1 MVTEALTVEELLPL
15 APELA
20 VAGIA
25 LLLLVLDTFSRE
37 KRGGVALALGL
48 VGVAAAF
55 GATVYHIVLGTDATL
70 LGDTLVVDAFALFF
84 NTAILAV
91 TALVLISS
99 TEYIDR
105 FYPEGKENLT
115 EFVVLVLFATSGML
129 LMASARSLVT
139 AFIALELAALP
150 SYALVAFAK
159 KNQASVEG
167 AMKYFLLGALSS
179 AILLYGI
186 SLVYGATGTFDLHEV
201 AEELAGAET
210 FGLAGSGVLLV
221 LVGFGFKIAAFPF
234 HVWAPDAYQGAPTP
248 VAAFLSSASKIA
260 GFVLLFRVFMVAF
273 PTTLNWLLAVQ
284 ILAVAT
290 MTYGNFAAA
299 VQSSVKRMLA
309 YSSIGHAGY
318 VLIALAVFSS
328 ADANT
333 AESAFALGAGMS
345 HLFVYALMNTGA
357 FLVVALV
364 DDYWGFGYEF
374 EDYAGIARQVPAVGV
389 AMAVFMFSLA
399 GLPTGGGFLSK
410 LAVFAGAVNS
420 GFWWLAL
427 LGVVNSA
434 LSLYYYTRVLK
445 WMWIEEPNDGAPKI
459 EKRPIGIYAAVA
471 VAAVGTVALL
481 FAFDPVIS
489 TATDAASQ
497 LLS

>member
-1 MVTEALTVEELLPL
+1 
-15 APELA
+15 
-20 VAGIA
+20 
-25 LLLLVLDTFSRE
+25 
-37 KRGGVALALGL
+37 
-48 VGVAAAF
+48 
-55 GATVYHIVLGTDATL
+55 
-70 LGDTLVVDAFALFF
+70 
-84 NTAILAV
+84 
-91 TALVLISS
+91 
-99 TEYIDR
+99 
-105 FYPEGKENLT
+105 
-115 EFVVLVLFATSGML
+115 
-129 LMASARSLVT
+129 
-139 AFIALELAALP
+139 
-150 SYALVAFAK
+150 
-159 KNQASVEG
+159 
-167 AMKYFLLGALSS
+167 MKYFLLGALTS

-186 SLVYGATGTFDLHEV
+186 SLVYGATGTFDLNGV
-201 AEELAGAET
+201 ADALAGAET
-210 FGLAGSGVLLV
+210 FGLAGLGALLI

-234 HVWAPDAYQGAPTP
+234 HVWAPDAYTGAPTP

-260 GFVLLFRVFMVAF
+260 GFVLLFRVFTVAF

-318 VLIALAVFSS
+318 VLIALAVFTG
-328 ADANT
+328 ADSD
-333 AESAFALGAGMS
+333 SAFALGAGMS

-357 FLVVALV
+357 FLIVALV

-427 LGVVNSA
+427 IGVVNSA

-445 WMWIEEPNDGAPKI
+445 WMWAEEPNDGAPTIDRK
-459 EKRPIGIYAAVA
+459 PVGIYVA
-471 VAAVGTVALL
+471 ILVAAIGTVVLL
-481 FAFDPVIS
+481 FAFDPVLS
-489 TATDAASQ
+489 TATDAAEV
-497 LLS
+497 LIGA

>member
-1 MVTEALTVEELLPL
+1 MDTLTVGAL
-15 APELA
+15 APLVPEL
-20 VAGIA
+20 VVGGVA
-25 LLLLVLDTFSRE
+25 LLILVVDTFSGK

-48 VGVAAAF
+48 IAVAAGVAASL
-55 GATVYHIVLGTDATL
+55 YHLVLGTNTTIFQ
-70 LGDTLVVDAFALFF
+70 GTLVVDGFSLFF
-84 NTAILAV
+84 NTAVLLV
-91 TALVLISS
+91 VALVLFSS
-99 TEYIDR
+99 TEYIER
-105 FYPEGKENLT
+105 FYPGGRENLT
-115 EFVVLVLFATSGML
+115 EFVALVLFATTGML
-129 LMASARSLVT
+129 LMSSARSLVT
-139 AFIALELAALP
+139 AFVALELAALP
-150 SYALVAFAK
+150 SYALVAFP
-159 KNQASVEG
+159 KNNEASTEG
-167 AMKYFLLGALSS
+167 GMKYFLLGALSS
-179 AILLYGI
+179 AVLLYGI
-186 SLVYGATGTFDLHEV
+186 SLVYGAAGTFDLVGV
-201 AEELAGAET
+201 ADALAGGGAET
-210 FGLAGSGVLLV
+210 FGLGGLGAVLI
-221 LVGFGFKIAAFPF
+221 LVGFGFKVAAFPF

-260 GFVLLFRVFMVAF
+260 GFVLFFRVFTVAF
-273 PTTLNWLLAVQ
+273 PTELSWLLGVQ
-284 ILAVAT
+284 ALAVAT

-328 ADANT
+328 ADT
-333 AESAFALGAGMS
+333 AGSAFALGAGMS

-389 AMAVFMFSLA
+389 AMAIFLFSLA

-410 LAVFAGAVNS
+410 LVVFAGAVNS

-427 LGVVNSA
+427 IGIVNSA

-445 WMWIEEPNDGAPKI
+445 WMWIEEPNDTAPTV
-459 EKRPIGIYAAVA
+459 EKRPVGIYAAIA
-471 VAAVGTVALL
+471 VAAVGTVVLL
-481 FAFDPVIS
+481 FLFDPVLTTAEQ
-489 TATDAASQ
+489 TATE

>member
-1 MVTEALTVEELLPL
+1 MVTEAFTTNELFPL
-15 APELA
+15 APEIA
-20 VAGIA
+20 VAGTA
-25 LLLLVLDTFSRE
+25 LLILVLDTFSRE
-37 KRGGVALALGL
+37 KRGGVALALGF

-55 GATVYHIVLGTDATL
+55 GATAYHIVLGTDATL
-70 LGDTLVVDAFALFF
+70 FADTVVVDSFALFF

-91 TALVLISS
+91 SALVIVSS
-99 TEYIDR
+99 TEYIEE
-105 FYPEGKENLT
+105 FYPDGRENLT
-115 EFVVLVLFATSGML
+115 EFVVLVLFATTGML

-139 AFIALELAALP
+139 AFVALELAALP
-150 SYALVAFAK
+150 SYALVGFAK
-159 KNQASVEG
+159 NNDASVEG

-186 SLVYGATGTFDLHEV
+186 SLVYGATGTFDLDAV
-201 AEELAGAET
+201 AQSLAGAEVS
-210 FGLAGSGVLLV
+210 GLGGLGVLLI

-260 GFVLLFRVFMVAF
+260 GFVLFFRVFTVAF
-273 PTTLNWLLAVQ
+273 PTSLDWLVAVQ

-318 VLIALAVFSS
+318 VLIALAVFSAS
-328 ADANT
+328 ET

-345 HLFVYALMNTGA
+345 HLFVYAFMNTGA
-357 FLVVALV
+357 FLIVALV

-374 EDYAGIARQVPAVGV
+374 EDYAGVAKQVPAVGV
-389 AMAVFMFSLA
+389 AMAIFMFSLA

-445 WMWIEEPNDGAPKI
+445 WMWIEEPGEGAPTI
-459 EKRPIGIYAAVA
+459 EKKPVGIYAAVA

-489 TATDAASQ
+489 TATEAASQ

>member
-1 MVTEALTVEELLPL
+1 LL
-15 APELA
+15 
-20 VAGIA
+20 I
-25 LLLLVLDTFSRE
+25 LVLDTFSRE
-37 KRGGVALALGL
+37 KRGGVAFVLGL

-70 LGDTLVVDAFALFF
+70 LGDTFVVDAFALFF

-91 TALVLISS
+91 TALVLVSS
-99 TEYIDR
+99 TEYIEG
-105 FYPEGKENLT
+105 FYPDGKENLT
-115 EFVVLVLFATSGML
+115 EFVVLVLFATTGML

-159 KNQASVEG
+159 KNEASIEG

-186 SLVYGATGTFDLHEV
+186 SLVYGATGTFDLHGV
-201 AEELAGAET
+201 AESFAGAET
-210 FGLAGSGVLLV
+210 FGLAGTGALLV

-260 GFVLLFRVFMVAF
+260 GFVLLFRVFTVAF
-273 PTTLNWLLAVQ
+273 PTALNWLLAVQ

-318 VLIALAVFSS
+318 VLIALAVFSAS
-328 ADANT
+328 ETAD
-333 AESAFALGAGMS
+333 SAFALGAGMS
-345 HLFVYALMNTGA
+345 HLFVYAFMNTGA

-374 EDYAGIARQVPAVGV
+374 EDYAGVARQVPAVGV

-445 WMWIEEPNDGAPKI
+445 WMWIEEPNDGAPTI
-459 EKRPIGIYAAVA
+459 EKKPIGIYAAVA
-471 VAAVGTVALL
+471 VAAVGTIVLL
-481 FAFDPVIS
+481 FVFDPVIS
-489 TATDAASQ
+489 SATEAASQ

>member
-1 MVTEALTVEELLPL
+1 MVSEMFTTDALLPL
-15 APELA
+15 APEII
-20 VAGIA
+20 VAGVA
-25 LLLLVLDTFSRE
+25 LLILVLDTFSRE
-37 KRGGVALALGL
+37 KRGIVALALGF

-55 GATVYHIVLGTDATL
+55 GATVYHIAVGTDTTL
-70 LGDTLVVDAFALFF
+70 FHETLVVDPFALFF

-115 EFVVLVLFATSGML
+115 EFVVLVLFATTGML
-129 LMASARSLVT
+129 LMASSSSLVT

-159 KNQASVEG
+159 KNDASIEG
-167 AMKYFLLGALSS
+167 AMKYFLLGALTS
-179 AILLYGI
+179 AVLLYGI
-186 SLVYGATGTFDLHEV
+186 SLVYGATGTFDLHGVANSLSGADAEV
-201 AEELAGAET
+201 
-210 FGLAGSGVLLV
+210 FGLAGLGVLLI
-221 LVGFGFKIAAFPF
+221 LVTFGFKVAAFPF
-234 HVWAPDAYQGAPTP
+234 HVWAPDAYTGAPTP

-260 GFVLLFRVFMVAF
+260 GFVLLFRVFTVAF
-273 PTTLNWLLAVQ
+273 PTTLDWLLAVQ

-318 VLIALAVFSS
+318 VLIALAVFTG
-328 ADANT
+328 ADAD
-333 AESAFALGAGMS
+333 SAFALGAGMS
-345 HLFVYALMNTGA
+345 HLFVYAFMNTGA

-374 EDYAGIARQVPAVGV
+374 QDYAGIAKQVPAIGL
-389 AMAVFMFSLA
+389 AMAIFMFSLA

-410 LAVFAGAVNS
+410 LAVFAGAINS

-427 LGVVNSA
+427 LGAVNSA

-445 WMWIEEPNDGAPKI
+445 WMWVEEPNGDAPTIQSK
-459 EKRPIGIYAAVA
+459 PVGIYAAIA
-471 VAAVGTVALL
+471 VAAVGTVVLF
-481 FAFDPVIS
+481 FAFDPVLS
-489 TATDAASQ
+489 TATEAAEAM
-497 LLS
+497 LDV

>member
-1 MVTEALTVEELLPL
+1 MVTETLTAEELLPL

-20 VAGIA
+20 VAGAA
-25 LLLLVLDTFSRE
+25 LLILVLDTFSRE
-37 KRGGVALALGL
+37 KRGGVSLALGL
-48 VGVAAAF
+48 VGVATAF
-55 GATVYHIVLGTDATL
+55 GATVYHIVLETDATL
-70 LGDTLVVDAFALFF
+70 FQGTLVVDAFALFF

-91 TALVLISS
+91 TALVLVSS

-105 FYPEGKENLT
+105 FYPDGKENLT
-115 EFVVLVLFATSGML
+115 EFVVLVLFATTGML

-167 AMKYFLLGALSS
+167 GMKYFLLGAFSS

-186 SLVYGATGTFDLHEV
+186 SLVYGATGTFDLHGV
-201 AEELAGAET
+201 AESLADAET
-210 FGLAGSGVLLV
+210 FGLAGSGVLLI
-221 LVGFGFKIAAFPF
+221 LVGLGFKIAAFPF

-260 GFVLLFRVFMVAF
+260 GFVLLFRVFTVAF

-318 VLIALAVFSS
+318 VLIALAVFSAS
-328 ADANT
+328 ETGD
-333 AESAFALGAGMS
+333 SAFALGAGMS

-445 WMWIEEPNDGAPKI
+445 WMWIEEPNDGAPTI
-459 EKRPIGIYAAVA
+459 EKKPIGIYAAVA
-471 VAAVGTVALL
+471 VAAVGTVVLL

-489 TATDAASQ
+489 TATEAATQ